1 MAARADRGAADPEA
15 AGGVTYDD
23 LIEQLDELQTMGDTP
38 VRFRDS
44 GEFLEVVEIKATS
57 DGTVVIDLE
66 LEA

>member
-1 MAARADRGAADPEA
+1 M
-15 AGGVTYDD
+15 TYDD